1 MFIDRHK
8 NSFEAAKVLL
18 KLVKVEFPDIERV
31 LDVGCGVGTF
41 LKTAND
47 MGMSFTQD
55 SKVREGDQFITSG
68 DSSLIAMELG
78 WTPQINF
85 DLGIKLQ
92 VEQFLNSQ

>member
-18 KLVKVEFPDIERV
+18 KLMKDEFPDIEKV

-47 MGMSFTQD
+47 MGISFTQGMD
-55 SKVREGDQFITSG
+55 GPWVDKELLQIPQKDFLK
-68 DSSLIAMELG
+68 LI
-78 WTPQINF
+78 
-85 DLGIKLQ
+85 
-92 VEQFLNSQ
+92 